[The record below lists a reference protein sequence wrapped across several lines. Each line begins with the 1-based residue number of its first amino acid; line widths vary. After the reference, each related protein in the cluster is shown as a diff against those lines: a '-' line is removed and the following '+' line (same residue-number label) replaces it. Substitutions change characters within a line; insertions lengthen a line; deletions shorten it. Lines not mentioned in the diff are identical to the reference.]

1 MYPAGD
7 RKENDGEEKK
17 KKEKK
22 SNLFWDGEWDPLGV
36 DISQYIMKSEF
47 DRQ

>member
-17 KKEKK
+17 KKKK